1 MALALSFRTC
11 PAAPQRDDRGQVSFS
26 LSDLVAALC
35 TGLDHAHRHEAVLDR
50 REGRA

>member
-11 PAAPQRDDRGQVSFS
+11 PAAPPRDDRGQVSFS
-26 LSDLVAALC
+26 LTDLVAALC